1 MKGLLASMSSMSN
14 MFKKKSPRQLTSYE
28 RKREEDFTKHVA
40 VDKERLTKLGH
51 FKGRDHYADA
61 LATNSELMG
70 KCNRLNAAGLLKL
83 D

>member
-1 MKGLLASMSSMSN
+1 MKGLMASMTSMSN

-28 RKREEDFTKHVA
+28 RKREDAYTKREADV
-40 VDKERLTKLGH
+40 KERLATEGY

-70 KCNRLNAAGLLKL
+70 KCKRLNAAGLLKL